1 MAIRRAQGYG
11 QFMSDTQE
19 WFFLGDLPHAD
30 LIEGLAPGYFEFDT
44 DKMAGKFVPTGNPK
58 VKEGTIVTSFEGFDK
73 EARAE
78 MHKRGELGRVEGLK
92 EDRGAD
98 LPSREGVSMSGL
110 DADAFA
116 ALRAETDA
124 KIGALG
130 SKLDLLLETM
140 TRKAGAAAKPASLGD
155 SDGGVSGE
163 GMESEMGDGMSGALG
178 VVGLGQP
185 QTGGGSKRVRAPQA
199 ASEG

>member
-11 QFMSDTQE
+11 QFMPDTQE

-58 VKEGTIVTSFEGFDK
+58 VKDGAIVTSFEGFDR

-78 MHKRGELGRVEGLK
+78 MQGRGELGRVEGLK

-130 SKLDLLLETM
+130 EKLDMVLEAM
-140 TRKAGAAAKPASLGD
+140 MGQAGAAMQTAPLGD
-155 SDGGVSGE
+155 SDGGE
-163 GMESEMGDGMSGALG
+163 GGAGMDGALG
-178 VVGLGQP
+178 VIGLGQS
-185 QTGGGSKRVRAPQA
+185 QTPPGGGSKRVRAPQTSA
-199 ASEG
+199 EG